1 LELYRPSASL
11 VSKGIATGVTRH
23 FGAFDRTGVL

>member
-11 VSKGIATGVTRH
+11 VSKGIATG
-23 FGAFDRTGVL
+23 GDSAFWCI